1 MTVGVEEEFLLVDPS
16 TRRPVARAGDVLARV
31 RGLPPGAA
39 VHRELSRAQ
48 VEFASGVCADLDELR
63 DQLVTGRRVLADAAH
78 AEGLRLIP
86 SGSPVLADPDPRLS
100 PGERFERID
109 AMYRGQVDDYQC
121 CGCHVHVGVPDRETA
136 VRVVNHLRPWLPT
149 LVALGANSP
158 FDRGRDTGYASWRLI
173 DQAGFP
179 GSGVPPFFRTAAD
192 HDVRVAELVAC
203 GALVDEAM
211 TFWLARPSP
220 RYPTVE
226 VRAADT
232 AATVDDAVLQ
242 AGLTRA
248 LVDTAIAGDAA
259 FTGATALSGDT
270 APEPDDQV
278 LAAAVWSA
286 ARYGPAG
293 PGVDPFAAR
302 QVPAVEL
309 VHALLEHVSDALGDD
324 REPIRAL
331 LRGVLDNGTGAQ
343 RQRRAGSPE
352 AAVDLLACT
361 GGGTGSPPS

>member
-16 TRRPVARAGDVLARV
+16 TRHPVARAGDVLARV
-31 RGLPPGAA
+31 RGLPPGAE

-63 DQLVTGRRVLADAAH
+63 DQLVTGRRVLADAAYS
-78 AEGLRLIP
+78 EGLRLIP
-86 SGSPVLADPDPRLS
+86 SGSPVFADPDPGLS
-100 PGERFERID
+100 EGERFERIE

-149 LVALGANSP
+149 LLALGANSP
-158 FDRGRDTGYASWRLI
+158 FVRGRDTGYASWRMI

-192 HDVRVAELVAC
+192 HDLRVTQLMAC
-203 GALVDEAM
+203 GALVDAAM

-232 AATVDDAVLQ
+232 VATVDDAVLQ

-248 LVDTAIAGDAA
+248 LVDAALAG
-259 FTGATALSGDT
+259 GT
-270 APEPDDQV
+270 APDLDDQV

-286 ARYGPAG
+286 ARYGLTG

-309 VHALLEHVSDALGDD
+309 VEALLEHVSDALGDD
-324 REPIRAL
+324 RDRVRKL
-331 LRGVLDNGTGAQ
+331 VRGVLENGTGAE

-361 GGGTGSPPS
+361 GVRAGSPPS